1 MQLQPRHLALGCLF
15 AAIAAACSSTVPA
28 PPPTLADSAELQQL
42 YEADQKD
49 REGPITQSIDW
60 TAVSVRDAERRNRVR
75 EIIKSGRVR
84 TGKDYERAAMVFQHG
99 STPDDILMAH
109 VLAVTALGR
118 GNTDAR
124 WLAAATLDRFL
135 HQVKQPQ
142 VFGTQFGRQEGQ
154 PWTMEPYKRT
164 LIDARVRE
172 DNCVPD
178 HDHQAR
184 AMDALNKGE
193 EPPPPSR
200 PPCADAPKP

>member
-1 MQLQPRHLALGCLF
+1 
-15 AAIAAACSSTVPA
+15 
-28 PPPTLADSAELQQL
+28 
-42 YEADQKD
+42 
-49 REGPITQSIDW
+49 
-60 TAVSVRDAERRNRVR
+60 
-75 EIIKSGRVR
+75 VR

-99 STPDDILMAH
+99 STPEDILMAH

-135 HQVKQPQ
+135 HRVKQPQ
-142 VFGTQFGRQEGQ
+142 VFGTQFGKQEGQ
-154 PWTMEPYKRT
+154 PWTMEPYNRT
-164 LIDARVRE
+164 LIDKRVLE

-184 AMDALNKGE
+184 VLDALNKGE

-200 PPCADAPKP
+200 PPCADARKP